1 MRRNFGLAIAAQ
13 QCPFLRGR
21 TLLAYGEWLR
31 RERRIV
37 DARMQLRMARDI
49 FDVLGALPWSERAR
63 RELRAAGEAS
73 HPRAQRVLDTLT
85 PQELQIAELA
95 ASGLSNK
102 DIGARLYLSH
112 RTIGYHLYQ
121 VYPKLGVTS
130 RSGLRRVLSQPA

>member
-1 MRRNFGLAIAAQ
+1 
-13 QCPFLRGR
+13 
-21 TLLAYGEWLR
+21 
-31 RERRIV
+31 
-37 DARMQLRMARDI
+37 
-49 FDVLGALPWSERAR
+49 
-63 RELRAAGEAS
+63 
-73 HPRAQRVLDTLT
+73 VLDTLT